1 MSLTKVDFTKVLND
15 DQIYEQLM
23 SNYDQLGSDWI
34 AHQWNW
40 MNNIYKAFKDHYKYL
55 IIISLI
61 EKTLQFYDQM
71 NIKLNFDEFYAKP
84 YFQIEK
90 FNITELCEKL
100 SLPKETVRRK
110 VLELEKMGVLKIKKK
125 QVFIDRSVF
134 SHVKPSRQIGFT
146 SKYIHLI

>member
-1 MSLTKVDFTKVLND
+1 MSLTKIDFTKVFND
-15 DQIYEQLM
+15 DQIYDQLM

-71 NIKLNFDEFYAKP
+71 NIKLHFDEFYAKP

-110 VLELEKMGVLKIKKK
+110 VLELEKMGVLKRKKNK
-125 QVFIDRSVF
+125 YLLTDLY
-134 SHVKPSRQIGFT
+134 SRM
-146 SKYIHLI
+146 